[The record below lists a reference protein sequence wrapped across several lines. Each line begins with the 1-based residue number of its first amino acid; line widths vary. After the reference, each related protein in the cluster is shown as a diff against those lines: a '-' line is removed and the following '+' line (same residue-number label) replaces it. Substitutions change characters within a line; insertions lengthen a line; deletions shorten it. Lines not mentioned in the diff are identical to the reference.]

1 MIEHLFLV
9 RHGETLD
16 NTRGVAQGW
25 GDSELSVRGRRQ
37 VDALAQR
44 LVSTKATGI
53 FSSSL
58 VRARTTA
65 NVISEAAGLP
75 VIVLDDLREMNY
87 GEWEQQS
94 FLSVRERYADV
105 FRQWSDDPDIPCPGG
120 GESHRNVFDRVM
132 RALATIDAAGEAG
145 RRPIV
150 VSHGTAIRIL
160 TTGILSLPL
169 GSARSFAQDNA
180 AINHFIWRSDRHVLK
195 LWNDTTHCAE
205 GLPS

>member
-1 MIEHLFLV
+1 MIEHLILV

-25 GDSELSVRGRRQ
+25 GDSELSERGRRQ
-37 VDALAQR
+37 VDALARR
-44 LVSTKATGI
+44 LASWRATGI

-58 VRARTTA
+58 DRALTTA
-65 NVISEAAGLP
+65 SAIAEATGLTITP
-75 VIVLDDLREMNY
+75 LDDLREMNY

-94 FLSVRERYADV
+94 FLAVRERYADTYK
-105 FRQWSDDPDIPCPGG
+105 QWSENPEIQSPG
-120 GESHRNVFDRVM
+120 GESHREVYDRVM
-132 RALATIDAAGEAG
+132 RAIATIDASGEPG

-150 VSHGTAIRIL
+150 VSHGTAIRIAA
-160 TTGILSLPL
+160 TGILSLPL

-180 AINHFIWRSDRHVLK
+180 AINHFIWRSDRGVLK

-205 GLPS
+205 GTP